1 MISLL
6 TNKNAKKEFE
16 YIRQTHDEQFEF
28 DNEILYTKCG
38 KIKYINCYS
47 GFDIETSTVNDF
59 SFMYKWQLSIK
70 VDDYLNKKTQYVISG
85 RKWGEFINIL
95 NRLQD
100 YFELSKSNRMI
111 IWVANLSY
119 EFQFMRKWLNIT
131 DGFFREKRKPFYIIH
146 NDCIEFREAL
156 NFVGNSLKKL
166 AENVCNTQKCVGD
179 LDYNIIRDYDT
190 VLSEKEEEYCDNDV
204 IILSEFSEWYFKK
217 YIYERHFAPVSIQS
231 DIRRQLKDKASVD
244 YNIKE
249 LRKNIMS
256 AMPSEKLYNIM
267 MSSVFRGGYVHANYK
282 YVGKTLDKSYKMGSW
297 DYTSSYPGEMEHK
310 YMPYKFIRIENDMFN
325 DDLLKKKCCIII
337 VTFKNIVNKTNHSI
351 ESKSKCIELECPL
364 IDNGRVLKAKKMTVA
379 LTELDYMIYK
389 KFYKWSEKEI
399 KCLYVADKIKLPN
412 YLLSTLETPYTNKSI
427 LKSQHK
433 NYAYEKSVVNS
444 NYGVL
449 VTKRQ
454 VDEIKYNNNTSEYDI
469 EEGQDY
475 YSYCRNSVTLPQW
488 GIWITS
494 HARFKIC
501 SMIFA
506 IENSITKNEK
516 SNTRSEVIYCDTDSL
531 KVTHYKEVE
540 HLINEY
546 NKMTMEIN
554 KAMCKKRE
562 LPFEYFNDLN
572 CLDFEGEIKT
582 FKTLGAKRYIY
593 VDKNNKIHQTIA
605 GLPKDTLLRVAKN
618 QHLKSKNRYNIFKE
632 FDNNMTIYDTN
643 KLCAKYNDEEKAIF
657 YNNNY
662 IYEKSNVA
670 LCHVDFNL
678 KIDKIWLDQVLQMVQ
693 QNELLEKR

>member
-1 MISLL
+1 MISRLI
-6 TNKNAKKEFE
+6 NKNAKNEFE
-16 YIRQTHDEQFEF
+16 YIRQTHNEPFTF
-28 DNEILYTKCG
+28 DNDILYVKCG
-38 KIKYINCYS
+38 KKTYINCYS
-47 GFDIETSTVNDF
+47 GFDIETSSINEF
-59 SFMYKWQLSIK
+59 AFMYKWQLSIK
-70 VDDYLNKKTQYVISG
+70 CDDYLNKKTQYVISG
-85 RKWGEFINIL
+85 RQWQEFIDIL
-95 NRLQD
+95 DRLIAH
-100 YFELSKSNRMI
+100 FELNKNKRII

-131 DGFFREKRKPFYIIH
+131 DGFFREKRKPFYIVH
-146 NDCIEFREAL
+146 NECIEFREAL

-179 LDYNIIRDYDT
+179 LDFSIVRDYNSI
-190 VLSEKEEEYCDNDV
+190 LSEKEEGYCDNDV

-217 YIYERHFAPVSIQS
+217 YIIERNFTPVSIQS
-231 DIRRQLKDKASVD
+231 DIRRQLKEKAKAD
-244 YNIKE
+244 FNIKE
-249 LRKNIMS
+249 LQRNIMS
-256 AMPSEKLYNIM
+256 AMPSETLYNIM

-310 YMPYKFIRIENDMFN
+310 YMPFKFIRIENDMFN

-337 VTFKNIVNKTNHSI
+337 VTFYNIENTTNHSI
-351 ESKSKCIELECPL
+351 ESKSKCIELESPL
-364 IDNGRVLKAKKMTVA
+364 IDNGRILKAKKMTVA
-379 LTELDYMIYK
+379 LTELDYLIYK
-389 KFYKWSEKEI
+389 KFYKWSKKEI
-399 KCLYVADKIKLPN
+399 KCLYIADKIKLPN
-412 YLLSTLETPYTNKSI
+412 YLLSTLENPYIDKSI
-427 LKSQHK
+427 LKSQHN

-454 VDEIKYNNNTSEYDI
+454 VNEIKYNNETSDYDI

-475 YSYCRNSVTLPQW
+475 YSYCRNSITLPQW
-488 GIWITS
+488 GLWITA

-506 IENSITKNEK
+506 IENSNTKNEK
-516 SNTRSEVIYCDTDSL
+516 SNRKSEVVYCDTDSL

-540 HLINEY
+540 QLINDY
-546 NKMTMEIN
+546 NNRTMEIN
-554 KAMCKKRE
+554 KSMCKKRD

-618 QHLKSKNRYNIFKE
+618 QHLKSKKKYNIFKE
-632 FDNNMTIYDTN
+632 FDNNMMIEDTN
-643 KLCAKYNDEEKAIF
+643 KLCAKYNDNEQSII
-657 YNNNY
+657 YNNCY
-662 IYEKSNVA
+662 IYEKSSVC

-678 KIDKIWLDQVLQMVQ
+678 KMDKIWLDRVLQSTM
-693 QNELLEKR
+693 QNEFLEKR

>member
-1 MISLL
+1 MISHLI
-6 TNKNAKKEFE
+6 NKNAKNEFE
-16 YIRQTHDEQFEF
+16 YVRQTYEEPFSF
-28 DNEILYTKCG
+28 DKEILYTKCG
-38 KIKYINCYS
+38 KKKYINCYS
-47 GFDIETSTVNDF
+47 GFDIETSTIDDF

-70 VDDYLNKKTQYVISG
+70 CDDYLNKKTQYVISG
-85 RKWGEFINIL
+85 RKWEEFINVLDRLIEHFKL
-95 NRLQD
+95 NKNNRL
-100 YFELSKSNRMI
+100 I

-119 EFQFMRKWLNIT
+119 EFQFIRKWLNIT
-131 DGFFREKRKPFYIIH
+131 DGFFREKRKPFYIVH
-146 NDCIEFREAL
+146 NDCIEFRESL
-156 NFVGNSLKKL
+156 NYVGNSLKKL

-179 LDYNIIRDYDT
+179 LDYTIIRDYDT
-190 VLSEKEEEYCDNDV
+190 ILSEKEDEYCDNDV
-204 IILSEFSEWYFKK
+204 IILSEFSQWYFKK
-217 YIYERHFAPVSIQS
+217 YIYERKFTPVSIQS

-249 LRKNIMS
+249 LKKNIMS
-256 AMPSEKLYNIM
+256 AMPSEQLYNIM

-282 YVGKTLDKSYKMGSW
+282 YVGKTLDKSYEMGSW

-310 YMPYKFIRIENDMFN
+310 YMPYKFIKIENHKFSEK
-325 DDLLKKKCCIII
+325 LLKEKCCIII
-337 VTFKNIVNKTNHSI
+337 VTFYNIENTTNHSI

-364 IDNGRVLKAKKMTVA
+364 IDNGRILKAKKMTVA

-389 KFYKWSEKEI
+389 KFYKWSKKEI
-399 KCLYVADKIKLPN
+399 KCLYIADKIKLPN
-412 YLLSTLETPYTNKSI
+412 YLLSTLEEPYIKKSI
-427 LKSQHK
+427 LKNEGK

-454 VDEIKYNNNTSEYDI
+454 TIEIKYNSETNLYDV
-469 EEGQDY
+469 ENGQDY
-475 YSYCRNSVTLPQW
+475 YSFCRNSITLPQW
-488 GIWITS
+488 GVWITA

-501 SMIFA
+501 NMIYK
-506 IENSITKNEK
+506 IEK
-516 SNTRSEVIYCDTDSL
+516 SNTKSEVVYCDTDSL

-540 HLINEY
+540 HLINDY
-546 NKMTMEIN
+546 NNITMEIN
-554 KAMCKKRE
+554 KTMCVKRD

-593 VDKNNKIHQTIA
+593 VDNKNKIHQTIA
-605 GLPKDTLLRVAKN
+605 GLPKDTLFRVAKN
-618 QHLKSKNRYNIFKE
+618 QHLKSNNRYDIFKE
-632 FDNNMTIYDTN
+632 FDNHMTIYDTN

-657 YNNNY
+657 YNNKY

-678 KIDKIWLDQVLQMVQ
+678 KIDKIWLDQVLQMTQ